1 MENGPETTSQ
11 TPTTASSTDEVTV
24 SDVSAAETVA
34 NDAAA
39 VIVDAETS
47 LDEAADAVVSS
58 TETVFSDDETVDIVA
73 EQVTEPEDLPDTEA
87 REFQEAPAPQP
98 VHMFDLGD
106 DLGVHPEAPAFDM
119 AEETVEPM
127 VSNEVADEPVVD
139 IQSDD
144 DELEATIAVETI
156 QEPVSMASAI
166 GADDEIFEQVMGSS
180 RVEDIPVPR
189 RSKPGSIPLPPQVT
203 EEQLRRQRS
212 ATPAPTPADSRGH
225 KHPLPASQ
233 RGAQH
238 PGPSGQTSPRP
249 LQPSAPQAVDV
260 ICPKCQRTTST
271 RFTFCMKCG
280 TDFPAGYV
288 ASLTGQG
295 PQAAT
300 TGGRSGV
307 RDTRTTVRQ
316 INSIHEA
323 RGNGTSGHGMG
334 TAQAS
339 GEEEL
344 PRLNT
349 GMLANPFLVAFLS
362 FLMPGLGHMLI
373 GEHKKGLPWLF
384 AGIAAM
390 AFLPSWTFLMWVPL
404 LLRVFSAI
412 NSYQLAVI
420 KQGEQQRSP
429 YDADDDT

>member
-11 TPTTASSTDEVTV
+11 TPTTASSTDEVMV
-24 SDVSAAETVA
+24 SDLSAAETVA
-34 NDAAA
+34 NDAVA
-39 VIVDAETS
+39 VVVDAETP
-47 LDEAADAVVSS
+47 LDEAAVADVSS
-58 TETVFSDDETVDIVA
+58 TEKIFSDDETVDVIS
-73 EQVTEPEDLPDTEA
+73 EQAVEPEALPDTEA
-87 REFQEAPAPQP
+87 PDVQEAPTPQP

-127 VSNEVADEPVVD
+127 VSHEVADEPDVS

-144 DELEATIAVETI
+144 DEAEATIAEETI
-156 QEPVSMASAI
+156 QEPVSSASALS
-166 GADDEIFEQVMGSS
+166 ADDEIFEQVMGSS

-189 RSKPGSIPLPPQVT
+189 RSKPGSIPLPPQVA
-203 EEQLRRQRS
+203 EEQIRRQRS
-212 ATPAPTPADSRGH
+212 AAPAPADSRGH

-233 RGAQH
+233 RSSQNQG
-238 PGPSGQTSPRP
+238 GSGQTSPKTS
-249 LQPSAPQAVDV
+249 QPSAPQAVDV

-280 TDFPAGYV
+280 TDFPSGYV
-288 ASLTGQG
+288 ASLTGHG

-300 TGGRSGV
+300 SGGRSGV

-323 RGNGTSGHGMG
+323 RGNGASGHGVG

-349 GMLANPFLVAFLS
+349 GMMANPFLVAFLS
-362 FLMPGLGHMLI
+362 FLMPGLGHMLM
-373 GEHKKGLPWLF
+373 GEYKKGLPWLF

-390 AFLPSWTFLMWVPL
+390 AFLPSWTFLMWVPVF
-404 LLRVFSAI
+404 LRVASAI
-412 NSYQLAVI
+412 NAYQLAVI
-420 KQGEQQRSP
+420 KQGEQQRGP
-429 YDADDDT
+429 FEADDDA

>member
-1 MENGPETTSQ
+1 MENGPDTTSQ
-11 TPTTASSTDEVTV
+11 APTTASSTDEVMV
-24 SDVSAAETVA
+24 SDVLAAETIA
-34 NDAAA
+34 NDAVA
-39 VIVDAETS
+39 VVVDAETP
-47 LDEAADAVVSS
+47 LDAAADAGVSG

-73 EQVTEPEDLPDTEA
+73 EQAVEPEAVTDTEA
-87 REFQEAPAPQP
+87 SEVQEAPAPQP

-119 AEETVEPM
+119 AEETVEPL
-127 VSNEVADEPVVD
+127 VSHEVADEPVVNA
-139 IQSDD
+139 QSDD
-144 DELEATIAVETI
+144 DEAEATIALETT
-156 QEPVSMASAI
+156 QEPISIAPTI

-180 RVEDIPVPR
+180 RVEDIPAPR

-212 ATPAPTPADSRGH
+212 AAPAPAPADSRGQ
-225 KHPLPASQ
+225 KHPLPTSQ
-233 RGAQH
+233 RATQRL
-238 PGPSGQTSPRP
+238 GPSGQTSPRP
-249 LQPSAPQAVDV
+249 SQPSAPQAVDV

-280 TDFPAGYV
+280 TDFPVGYV
-288 ASLTGQG
+288 ASLTGHS

-300 TGGRSGV
+300 AGGRSGV

-323 RGNGTSGHGMG
+323 RGNGTSVHGMG

-344 PRLNT
+344 PRLHA

-420 KQGEQQRSP
+420 KQGEQQRGP
-429 YDADDDT
+429 FDADDDA

>member
-1 MENGPETTSQ
+1 MENGPDTTSQ
-11 TPTTASSTDEVTV
+11 APTTASSTDEVMV
-24 SDVSAAETVA
+24 SDASAAETVA

-39 VIVDAETS
+39 VVVDAETF
-47 LDEAADAVVSS
+47 LDEASDAVVSS
-58 TETVFSDDETVDIVA
+58 TKTVFSDDETVDVVA
-73 EQVTEPEDLPDTEA
+73 EQAVEPEAVPDTEA

-127 VSNEVADEPVVD
+127 VSHEVADEPVVD
-139 IQSDD
+139 AQSDD
-144 DELEATIAVETI
+144 VEAEATIALETI
-156 QEPVSMASAI
+156 QEPVSIAPAI
-166 GADDEIFEQVMGSS
+166 DADDEIFEQVMGSS
-180 RVEDIPVPR
+180 RVEDIPAPR

-212 ATPAPTPADSRGH
+212 AAPAPAPGDSRGH

-233 RGAQH
+233 RATQR

-249 LQPSAPQAVDV
+249 SQPSAPQAVDV

-280 TDFPAGYV
+280 TDFPVGYV
-288 ASLTGQG
+288 ASLTGHS

-300 TGGRSGV
+300 AGGRSGV

-344 PRLNT
+344 PRLHA

-404 LLRVFSAI
+404 LLRMFSAI

-420 KQGEQQRSP
+420 KQGEQQRGP
-429 YDADDDT
+429 YDADDDA

>member
-1 MENGPETTSQ
+1 MENGPDTTSQ
-11 TPTTASSTDEVTV
+11 TPTTASSTDEVKV

-34 NDAAA
+34 NDAVA
-39 VIVDAETS
+39 VVVDVETP

-58 TETVFSDDETVDIVA
+58 TETVFSDDETVDMVA
-73 EQVTEPEDLPDTEA
+73 EQAVEPEAVTDTEA
-87 REFQEAPAPQP
+87 SEVQEAPAPQP

-127 VSNEVADEPVVD
+127 VSHEVADEPVVNA
-139 IQSDD
+139 QSGD
-144 DELEATIAVETI
+144 DEAEATIALETI
-156 QEPVSMASAI
+156 QEPVSIAPAI

-180 RVEDIPVPR
+180 RVEDIPAPR

-212 ATPAPTPADSRGH
+212 AAPAAPADSRGH
-225 KHPLPASQ
+225 KHPLPTSQ
-233 RGAQH
+233 RGTQR
-238 PGPSGQTSPRP
+238 PGSGGQTSPKAS
-249 LQPSAPQAVDV
+249 QPSAPQAVDV

-280 TDFPAGYV
+280 TDFPVGYV
-288 ASLTGQG
+288 ASLTGHS

-339 GEEEL
+339 SEEEL

-404 LLRVFSAI
+404 LLRMFSAL
-412 NSYQLAVI
+412 NAYQLATI
-420 KQGEQQRSP
+420 KHGEQRGP
-429 YDADDDT
+429 FDADDDA

>member
-11 TPTTASSTDEVTV
+11 APTTASSTDGVLV

-34 NDAAA
+34 NDAVA
-39 VIVDAETS
+39 VVVDAETP
-47 LDEAADAVVSS
+47 LDEAAVADISS
-58 TETVFSDDETVDIVA
+58 TEKIFSDDETVDVVS
-73 EQVTEPEDLPDTEA
+73 EQAVEPEALSDTEA
-87 REFQEAPAPQP
+87 PDVQEAPTPQP
-98 VHMFDLGD
+98 VHLFDLGD
-106 DLGVHPEAPAFDM
+106 DLGLHPEAPAFDM
-119 AEETVEPM
+119 PEETVEPTT
-127 VSNEVADEPVVD
+127 SHDVADEPVVNV
-139 IQSDD
+139 QSDD
-144 DELEATIAVETI
+144 DEAEATIAVETI
-156 QEPVSMASAI
+156 QESVSITSALS
-166 GADDEIFEQVMGSS
+166 ADDEIFEQVMGSS

-189 RSKPGSIPLPPQVT
+189 RSKPGSIPLPPQVA
-203 EEQLRRQRS
+203 EEQIRRQRS
-212 ATPAPTPADSRGH
+212 AAPAPAPADSRGH
-225 KHPLPASQ
+225 KHPLPAQQ
-233 RGAQH
+233 RGSQH
-238 PGPSGQTSPRP
+238 QGGSGQAAPKSP
-249 LQPSAPQAVDV
+249 QPSTQQAVDV

-300 TGGRSGV
+300 PSGRSGV

-323 RGNGTSGHGMG
+323 RGNGTSGHGVG

-349 GMLANPFLVAFLS
+349 GMMANPFLVAFLS
-362 FLMPGLGHMLI
+362 FLMPGLGHMLM
-373 GEHKKGLPWLF
+373 GEYKKGLPWLF

-390 AFLPSWTFLMWVPL
+390 AFLPSWTFLMWVPVF
-404 LLRVFSAI
+404 LRVASAI
-412 NSYQLAVI
+412 NAYQLAVI
-420 KQGEQQRSP
+420 KHGEQQRGP
-429 YDADDDT
+429 FEADDDA

>member
-11 TPTTASSTDEVTV
+11 APTTASSTDEVMV

-34 NDAAA
+34 NDAVA
-39 VIVDAETS
+39 VVVDAETP
-47 LDEAADAVVSS
+47 LDAAADAVVSG

-73 EQVTEPEDLPDTEA
+73 ERVTEPEDLPDTEA

-127 VSNEVADEPVVD
+127 VSNEVADEPVVNA
-139 IQSDD
+139 QSGD
-144 DELEATIAVETI
+144 DEAEATIALETI
-156 QEPVSMASAI
+156 QEPVSIAPAI
-166 GADDEIFEQVMGSS
+166 DADDEIFEQVMGSS
-180 RVEDIPVPR
+180 RVEDIPAPR

-212 ATPAPTPADSRGH
+212 AAPAPAPGDSRGH

-233 RGAQH
+233 RATQRS
-238 PGPSGQTSPRP
+238 GPSGQTSSRP
-249 LQPSAPQAVDV
+249 SQPSAPQAVDV

-280 TDFPAGYV
+280 TDFPVGYV
-288 ASLTGQG
+288 ASLTGHS

-339 GEEEL
+339 SEEEL

-404 LLRVFSAI
+404 LLRMFSAI
-412 NSYQLAVI
+412 NAYQLATI
-420 KQGEQQRSP
+420 KHGEQRGP
-429 YDADDDT
+429 FDADDDA

>member
-11 TPTTASSTDEVTV
+11 APTTASSTDEVMV

-34 NDAAA
+34 NDAVA
-39 VIVDAETS
+39 VVVDAETP
-47 LDEAADAVVSS
+47 LDAAADAVVSG

-73 EQVTEPEDLPDTEA
+73 ERVTEPEDLPDTEA

-127 VSNEVADEPVVD
+127 VSNEVADEPVV
-139 IQSDD
+139 IVQSDD
-144 DELEATIAVETI
+144 VEAEATIALETI
-156 QEPVSMASAI
+156 QEPVSIAPAI
-166 GADDEIFEQVMGSS
+166 DADDEIFEQVMGSS
-180 RVEDIPVPR
+180 RVEDIPAPR

-212 ATPAPTPADSRGH
+212 AAPAPAPGDSRGH

-233 RGAQH
+233 RATQRS
-238 PGPSGQTSPRP
+238 GPSGQTSSRP
-249 LQPSAPQAVDV
+249 SQPSAPQAVDV

-280 TDFPAGYV
+280 TDFPVGYV
-288 ASLTGQG
+288 ASLTGHS

-300 TGGRSGV
+300 AGGRSGV

-323 RGNGTSGHGMG
+323 RGNGTSGHGVG

-344 PRLNT
+344 PRLHA

-404 LLRVFSAI
+404 LLRMFSAI
-412 NSYQLAVI
+412 NAYQLATI
-420 KQGEQQRSP
+420 KHGEQRGP
-429 YDADDDT
+429 FDADDDA